1 MKAKLTRRIFAIL
14 LVIAMILTLVPA
26 AFAASFSDVPAGAWY
41 DEAVTYCEDNGIMS
55 GVGGGKFNPSGK
67 VPREQSV
74 QALYALDGSHAVP
87 FEALFSD
94 VKDGQWFA
102 PAVTWG
108 AKNGIVA
115 GMSTDKFGVGQNV
128 TREQMAAFFFRY
140 AGFAKADTSAEGD
153 LSVFPDKDDT
163 SAYAVSA
170 IKWAVGEG
178 IISGVKQNDGSVLL
192 KPKDPLTR
200 AQLAVMMMKFHQLI
214 NAEPQPI
221 DGEIFVPSTKR
232 DGVEIPTYVTLPE
245 NYDPE
250 QTYDLVILIHG
261 HGGNHNEWGGFDP
274 ITNGL
279 AAKGV
284 IAVTQDFSGCGDS
297 KESFRLNTMTNM
309 KNDVLDVLAYMAENY
324 NIGSVGAMG
333 YSMGGRIALELTAEE
348 LYSFDKLEFVAPAED
363 YEDLKNLFG
372 GHDNWE
378 LLEAEANEK
387 GFVEY
392 TTIYATQEL
401 SKEWF
406 ADLAKYPDGL
416 AEAAIEKFDGESF
429 TIYAL
434 DDQAVAPFV
443 SQGVADIFG
452 SPVINTRSG
461 GHSYSFYVTDEANHP
476 MLCKQVNLNTIAFFT
491 GGVLKDYYED
501 ALYSVVIPDGAD
513 MLKYGHIDIAIPA
526 DEFLETFAYG
536 DMVTVELDGYGTF
549 TVPVCAS
556 YDDVAAGEMLLRVV
570 SGKSYVILAINYGQI
585 AVEQGIVEKAPE
597 GADTAYV
604 VKEDVTFPI
613 AVTIKPQKTSFESIV
628 IPDGAD
634 MLKYGHI
641 DIDIPAD
648 EFLAVFPLGSTVTVT
663 LDGYGS
669 FDVPVCASYDDVAAG
684 EMLLRAVSGKTY
696 LILAINYGQIAVEQ
710 GIVEK
715 APDGASTAYVVKED
729 VTFPINVTITKKITQ
744 VKSVV
749 IPDGA
754 DMLKY
759 GHIDIDYPADDFL
772 TEFELGD
779 IVTVELEGYGTYE
792 VPVCASYDD
801 VAAGE
806 PLLRVVSG
814 KTYLILAINYGQIA
828 VQEGL
833 VEKAEEGAATAYVV
847 KDGVSFP
854 INVTITLKAKG
865 DSGNTLGDL
874 IRTDVRTDYPELSD
888 AQFANFRKVTTT
900 GIKDGILYRSSSPIN
915 PEIGRNLYADAAAAE
930 AGVKTF
936 INLAD
941 TEAEATKYPDYATS
955 YYSEQNHIF
964 LGLPVAFTTDTF
976 KNGLANGFRYIIAN
990 EGPYLVHCTEG
1001 KDRAGLTSA
1010 ILECLMGA
1018 SYDEVVDDY
1027 VETYRNYYSVENG
1040 AQRALTDKEEAAA
1053 ADVILANLKL
1063 SFGVE
1068 ITPTTDLAAAAEAY
1082 MKSIGL
1088 SDEEIA
1094 ALKARLGGE
1103 EEEEEADWVV
1113 ADSVEA
1119 GDHIIITAVYDGTLY
1134 ALSTDTSTVSG
1145 AFLAVPVDF
1154 DGEIADDIVF
1164 AIEAG
1169 SAEGTFALKSL
1180 DDRYIKATDSGT
1192 GVSLS
1197 KDPVD
1202 FIFNFGTDSVAI
1214 SLPEVNR
1221 ALFLR
1226 GNNGEPQ
1233 FRNYALQNLG
1243 SSGYCT
1249 AVTIYKFAG

>member
-1 MKAKLTRRIFAIL
+1 MKSRLTRRIFAVL
-14 LVIAMILTLVPA
+14 LVLAMVLTLVPA
-26 AFAASFSDVPAGAWY
+26 AFASSFSDVPDDKWFA
-41 DEAVTYCEDNGIMS
+41 EAVNYCVDNEIMS
-55 GVGGGKFNPSGK
+55 GVGDGKFDPNGK
-67 VPREQSV
+67 VTREQGV
-74 QALYALDGSHAVP
+74 QALYALGGSEEVA

-94 VKDGQWFA
+94 VADGKWFA
-102 PAVTWG
+102 PAVIWG
-108 AKNGIVA
+108 AKNEIVA
-115 GMSTDKFGVGQNV
+115 GTGNGKFGVGINV
-128 TREQMAAFFFRY
+128 TREQMASFFFRY
-140 AGFAKADTSAEGD
+140 AGFVKADISAADD
-153 LSVFPDKDDT
+153 LAAFPDKDDT
-163 SAYAVSA
+163 STWAVDSV
-170 IKWAVGEG
+170 KWAVGAG
-178 IISGVKQNDGSVLL
+178 IISGKENNGETLL
-192 KPKDPLTR
+192 KPKDELSR
-200 AQLAVMMMKFHQLI
+200 AELAVMMMKFHQFI

-232 DGVEIPTYVTLPE
+232 DGVEIPTYITLPE

-250 QTYDLVILIHG
+250 KTYDMVILIHG

-274 ITNGL
+274 ITDGL
-279 AAKGV
+279 AEKGV

-309 KNDVLDVLAYMAENY
+309 KNDVLDVLAYMEENY
-324 NIGSVGAMG
+324 NIGTVGAMG
-333 YSMGGRIALELTAEE
+333 YSMGGRIVMELTAED
-348 LYSFDKLEFVAPAED
+348 LYSFDKIEFVAPAED

-372 GHDNWE
+372 GHDNWD

-387 GFVEY
+387 GYVEY

-416 AEAAIEKFDGESF
+416 AEAAIEKYDGESL

-434 DDQAVAPFV
+434 DDQAVAPSV
-443 SQGVADIFG
+443 SQNVADIFG
-452 SPVINTRSG
+452 SQVINTRSG

-476 MLCKQVNLNTIAFFT
+476 LLCKQVNLNTIAYFT

-501 ALYSVVIPDGAD
+501 ALYSAVIPDGGD
-513 MLKYGHIDIAIPA
+513 MLKFGHTDIAIPA
-526 DEFLETFAYG
+526 DEFLETYAYG
-536 DMVTVELDGYGTF
+536 DLVTVELDGYGTF

-570 SGKSYVILAINYGQI
+570 
-585 AVEQGIVEKAPE
+585 P
-597 GADTAYV
+597 
-604 VKEDVTFPI
+604 
-613 AVTIKPQKTSFESIV
+613 
-628 IPDGAD
+628 
-634 MLKYGHI
+634 
-641 DIDIPAD
+641 
-648 EFLAVFPLGSTVTVT
+648 
-663 LDGYGS
+663 
-669 FDVPVCASYDDVAAG
+669 
-684 EMLLRAVSGKTY
+684 GKTY
-696 LILAINYGQIAVEQ
+696 VILAINYGQIAVEQ

-715 APDGASTAYVVKED
+715 APDGASTAYIVKEG
-729 VTFPINVTITKKITQ
+729 VTFPIGVTITPKITQ
-744 VKSVV
+744 VKSTV

-847 KDGVSFP
+847 KDGVTFP

-874 IRTDVRTDYPELSD
+874 IRTDVRTDYPELTD

-900 GIKDGILYRSSSPIN
+900 GIKDGVLYRSSSPIN
-915 PEIGRNLYADAAAAE
+915 PEIGRNLYADAAAEE

-941 TEAEATKYPDYATS
+941 TETEATNYPDYATS

-976 KNGLANGFRYIIAN
+976 KSGLAEGFRYIINN
-990 EGPYLVHCTEG
+990 EGPYLIHCTEG
-1001 KDRAGLTSA
+1001 KDRAGLTAA

-1018 SYDEVVDDY
+1018 SYDEVVADY
-1027 VETYRNYYSVENG
+1027 VETYCNYYSVENG
-1040 AQRALTDKEEAAA
+1040 AQRALTDKEKEAAA
-1053 ADVILANLKL
+1053 QVILANLKL

-1068 ITPTTDLAAAAEAY
+1068 ITPTTDLVAAAEAY

-1088 SDEEIA
+1088 TDEEIA

-1103 EEEEEADWVV
+1103 EEKEEGWVV

-1119 GDHIIITAVYDGTLY
+1119 GDQIIITAVYNDTLY
-1134 ALSTDTSTVSG
+1134 ALSTNTSAVSG

-1154 DGEIADDIVF
+1154 DGELAENIIF
-1164 AIEAG
+1164 TLEAG
-1169 SAEGTFALKSL
+1169 SEDGTFALKSKDVKYL
-1180 DDRYIKATDSGT
+1180 NTADSGT

-1197 KDPVD
+1197 DSPVD
-1202 FIFNFGTDSVAI
+1202 FTITFKTDTVEI
-1214 SLPEVNR
+1214 SRPETTR

-1226 GNNGEPQ
+1226 GNNGDPQ
-1233 FRNYALQNLG
+1233 FRNYALSNLG
-1243 SSGYCT
+1243 ASGYCT
-1249 AVTIYKFAG
+1249 AVTVYKYVGK